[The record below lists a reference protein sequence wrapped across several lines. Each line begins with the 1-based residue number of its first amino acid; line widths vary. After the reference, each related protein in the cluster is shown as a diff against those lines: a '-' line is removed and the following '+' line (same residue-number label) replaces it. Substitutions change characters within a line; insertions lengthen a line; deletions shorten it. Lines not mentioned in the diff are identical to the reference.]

1 MKVGIISDTHDD
13 LDRLRKAIDIFKQE
27 QVAYIIHAGDYI
39 FPGIIEE
46 FRELLLQH
54 ASKQDNPRKTNIKL
68 IGVLGNNDGE
78 KLKLKEKFQE
88 VGGQLEEHF
97 LKVSIDN
104 RVFGIYHGTNENLRN
119 AIILC
124 GQYDVFVHGHTHIR
138 YKERHGRTLVLNP
151 GTAHKN
157 FPDNQGNIQNIPSIM
172 IYDTADDDCKII
184 DIEKN
189 MVLN

>member
-13 LDRLRKAIDIFKQE
+13 LDRLRKAIDIFKKE
-27 QVAYIIHAGDYI
+27 QVAYIIHGGDYI

-46 FRELLLQH
+46 FRELLQQ
-54 ASKQDNPRKTNIKL
+54 QDSELDKPRNIKL

-88 VGGQLEEHF
+88 IGGQLEEHF
-97 LKVSIDN
+97 LKISIDN
-104 RVFGIYHGTNENLRN
+104 RVFGIYHGTNENLRD
-119 AIILC
+119 AIILS

-138 YKERHGRTLVLNP
+138 YKQRHGRTLVLNP

-157 FPDNQGNIQNIPSIM
+157 FPDSLGNIQKIPSIM
-172 IYDTADDDCKII
+172 IYDTADDDCKMI
-184 DIEKN
+184 DIERDR
-189 MVLN
+189 VLN

>member
-27 QVAYIIHAGDYI
+27 RVVYIIHAGDYI

-46 FRELLLQH
+46 FRDLLLQDD
-54 ASKQDNPRKTNIKL
+54 SKPDKPSKLNIKL

-88 VGGQLEEHF
+88 IGGQLEEHF
-97 LKVSIDN
+97 LKISIDN
-104 RVFGIYHGTNENLRN
+104 RVFGIYHGTNENLRES
-119 AIILC
+119 IILS

-157 FPDNQGNIQNIPSIM
+157 FPDSDGNIQDIPSIM
-172 IYDTADDDCKII
+172 IYDTADDDCKMI
-184 DIEKN
+184 DIERDRI
-189 MVLN
+189 LN

>member
-27 QVAYIIHAGDYI
+27 RVVYIIHAGDYI

-46 FRELLLQH
+46 FRDLLLQDD
-54 ASKQDNPRKTNIKL
+54 SKPDKPSKINIKL

-88 VGGQLEEHF
+88 IGGQLEEHF
-97 LKVSIDN
+97 LKISIDN
-104 RVFGIYHGTNENLRN
+104 RVFGIYHGTNENLRES
-119 AIILC
+119 IILC

-157 FPDNQGNIQNIPSIM
+157 FPDSDGNIQDIPSIM
-172 IYDTADDDCKII
+172 IYDTADDDCKMI
-184 DIEKN
+184 DIERHRI
-189 MVLN
+189 LN

>member
-13 LDRLRKAIDIFKQE
+13 LDRLRKAIDIFKKE
-27 QVAYIIHAGDYI
+27 QVAYIIHGGDYI

-46 FRELLLQH
+46 FRELLQQQVSELD
-54 ASKQDNPRKTNIKL
+54 KPRNIKL

-88 VGGQLEEHF
+88 IGGQLEEHF
-97 LKVSIDN
+97 LKISIDN
-104 RVFGIYHGTNENLRN
+104 RVFGIYHGTNENLRD
-119 AIILC
+119 AIILS

-157 FPDNQGNIQNIPSIM
+157 FPDSLGNIQKIPSIM
-172 IYDTADDDCKII
+172 IYDTADDDCKMI
-184 DIEKN
+184 DIERDR
-189 MVLN
+189 VLN

>member
-27 QVAYIIHAGDYI
+27 RVVYIIHAGDYI

-46 FRELLLQH
+46 FRDLLLQDD
-54 ASKQDNPRKTNIKL
+54 SKPDKPSKINIKL

-88 VGGQLEEHF
+88 IGGQLEEHF
-97 LKVSIDN
+97 LKISIDN
-104 RVFGIYHGTNENLRN
+104 RVFGIYHGTNENLRES
-119 AIILC
+119 IILC

-157 FPDNQGNIQNIPSIM
+157 FPDSDGNIQDIPSIM
-172 IYDTADDDCKII
+172 IYDTADDDCKMI
-184 DIEKN
+184 DIERDRI
-189 MVLN
+189 LN